1 MGFALETTTAL
12 PVYRRARREYLIIYV
27 RIARLLCDIAHN
39 FARKS
44 LLKITNRHPK
54 SQMTTRRIASIASK
68 QPPATMRAHL
78 PITNSEH
85 RVLEVVADRC
95 ASD

>member
-1 MGFALETTTAL
+1 
-12 PVYRRARREYLIIYV
+12 
-27 RIARLLCDIAHN
+27 
-39 FARKS
+39 
-44 LLKITNRHPK
+44 
-54 SQMTTRRIASIASK
+54 MTTRRIASIASK

-78 PITNSEH
+78 PNTNSEH